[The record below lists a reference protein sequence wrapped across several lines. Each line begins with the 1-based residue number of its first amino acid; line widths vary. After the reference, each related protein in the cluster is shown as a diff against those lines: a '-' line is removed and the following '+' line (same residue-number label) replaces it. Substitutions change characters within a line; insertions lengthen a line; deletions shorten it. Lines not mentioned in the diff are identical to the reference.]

1 MPDDLIPAVRP
12 RRRKLPGRGPGEMAV
27 LDFGPPERPVDAV
40 FLHANGFNA
49 TTYRHVLEPL
59 SARYRLLALDQRGH
73 GLTSLA
79 AAPEGRTD
87 WIDLRDDLLAFLE
100 AEDLGDVVLSGH
112 SMGGTASLLAAAVS
126 SRPRRLVLLDPVI
139 LPRPIPGGAAESPMV
154 QGALRRR
161 AKFASRD
168 EAFSAYFGRGAFRT
182 WPEEILR
189 DYLETGLTDGRDG
202 DLTLACSPAWEAANY
217 GAQGH
222 DSIAA
227 LRACQAPIDVLIA
240 EAGTT
245 FRLTLGPELDA
256 MAPNLSVRAVP
267 GTTHFLP
274 MERPDVVGE
283 ALAAAID
290 TVKQDDF

>member
-1 MPDDLIPAVRP
+1 MPDDLSPAVRP
-12 RRRKLPGRGPGEMAV
+12 RRRKLPGRGPGEVAI

-49 TTYRHVLEPL
+49 ATYRRVLGPL

-79 AAPEGRTD
+79 AIPEGRTD
-87 WIDLRDDLLAFLE
+87 WIDLRDDLVAFLE
-100 AEDLGDVVLSGH
+100 AEDLGEVVLSGH
-112 SMGGTASLLAAAVS
+112 SMGATASLLAAAVS

-154 QGALRRR
+154 QSALRRR
-161 AKFASRD
+161 ARFASRD
-168 EAFSAYFGRGAFRT
+168 EAFSAYFSRGAFRT
-182 WPEEILR
+182 WPEETLR
-189 DYLETGLTDGRDG
+189 DYLETGLIEGPDGE
-202 DLTLACSPAWEAANY
+202 LTLACSPAWEAANY

-222 DSIAA
+222 DSMAA
-227 LRACQAPIDVLIA
+227 LRACQAPIDLLIA
-240 EAGTT
+240 EAGST
-245 FRLTLGPELDA
+245 FRLTPGPELDA
-256 MAPNLSVRAVP
+256 LVPKLSARTVA

-274 MERPDVVGE
+274 MERPDVVRD

-290 TVKQDDF
+290 TGKQDDF